1 MKNKHIP
8 LLSILFAAGFPLS
21 ANATPL
27 SASMNLTATAD
38 FDGINQTTSNADAW
52 GTLLAPLNVSATA
65 AVSGARTPFGASVGG
80 SGAATWGA
88 DGNSGSVVFSNYGW
102 NIDAGSSAW
111 AVSLNDHT
119 GGNDWTYTFEADKD
133 AIFTLR
139 YFIESTG
146 FTSRLNGWE
155 ILWDGDGGGLDLTN
169 ASSPDA
175 AGVFERGVIARETY
189 TVALRNNARLTG
201 NDDGETVGSM
211 NARFDFT
218 IPEPAS
224 LALLGIGLAG
234 LGFMRRR
241 RLN

>member
-8 LLSILFAAGFPLS
+8 LLSILLVAGFSQS

-65 AVSGARTPFGASVGG
+65 AVNGAGAPFGASVGG

-88 DGNSGSVVFSNYGW
+88 GGNSGSVSFKNYGW
-102 NIDAGSSAW
+102 NVNVGSDIQDWEVDLTS
-111 AVSLNDHT
+111 T
-119 GGNDWTYTFEADKD
+119 GNDWGYTFTADKD
-133 AIFTLR
+133 GIFSMR
-139 YFIESTG
+139 YLVTSTG
-146 FTSRLNGWE
+146 TQSHFRGWD
-155 ILWDGDGGGLDLTN
+155 ILWDGSVDLVLGDLN
-169 ASSPDA
+169 SPDA
-175 AGVFERGVIARETY
+175 SGLYSHDVFAGDTYTIALKNKARQSGGDADEAFSGSMTGVFTF
-189 TVALRNNARLTG
+189 
-201 NDDGETVGSM
+201 S
-211 NARFDFT
+211 